1 MFVRRDLSRFGEATE
16 AYSVLTGVACVTTV
30 CMYIFLLRKRPSFI
44 FEKMTKFTNEG
55 LNF

>member
-1 MFVRRDLSRFGEATE
+1 MFDLSRFGEATE